1 MKFSIQSL
9 LTLMTLTALALLAMR
24 NNRMIPEGKLIV
36 ADLQSRTDAA
46 NQDYQIAKHQIA
58 VCQQVLQHGQPQ
70 REQLADKAIQRFVTQ
85 RGEAHLDGSFVQSI
99 PVATTSGTQR
109 VYQWRVVTT
118 ESDKT
123 QLVAYVDRVP
133 AGIPHDAA
141 FSPAETVIP
150 LPVGESVIR
159 LTAKV
164 AQPESGTID
173 LVINDEPAKTIQYKR
188 LPSTSAPSL
197 RAKQVIEPK
206 LLSGTRRP
214 HSLFYASHF
223 RNRRSAEMLKLEL
236 RKVELADGEDSK

>member
-24 NNRMIPEGKLIV
+24 NYRLIPEGKLII
-36 ADLQSRTDAA
+36 ADLQNRTDAA
-46 NQDYQIAKHQIA
+46 NLDYQIAKHQVA

-70 REQLADKAIQRFVTQ
+70 REQLADEAIQRFVTQ
-85 RGEAHLDGSFVQSI
+85 RGEMRLDGSFVQSI
-99 PVATTSGTQR
+99 PVATSHTER

-133 AGIPHDAA
+133 AGIPDDAT

-150 LPVGESVIR
+150 LPIGESVIQ

-164 AQPESGTID
+164 AQPKSGTID
-173 LVINDEPAKTIQYKR
+173 LVINDEPAKTIQYTR

-197 RAKQVIEPK
+197 SAKQVVEPK
-206 LLSGTRRP
+206 SLSGTRRP
-214 HSLFYASHF
+214 HLLFYASHF
-223 RNRRSAEMLKLEL
+223 RNRAGAETLKLEL
-236 RKVELADGEDSK
+236 RKVESADRENSK